1 LCASYLGYQA
11 SRAACCGAFDEP
23 ICRSCCLEFL
33 LLGQQNQN
41 RLGAGNILNEATL
54 SNYNQREPHSRH
66 CSGRGIEDFNFR
78 TGRWSN
84 GSRSSQIAQGEVRL
98 GHASLMQPIDRSRND
113 VRVEAATLQP
123 ERLRQRSLR
132 QPLQVES
139 LCLLFSASVV
149 SWPSERCV
157 ARLALSSGCLHR
169 LERW

>member
-1 LCASYLGYQA
+1 M
-11 SRAACCGAFDEP
+11 
-23 ICRSCCLEFL
+23 
-33 LLGQQNQN
+33 
-41 RLGAGNILNEATL
+41 
-54 SNYNQREPHSRH
+54 
-66 CSGRGIEDFNFR
+66 
-78 TGRWSN
+78 
-84 GSRSSQIAQGEVRL
+84 

-157 ARLALSSGCLHR
+157 AQLALSSGSP
-169 LERW
+169 